1 MRRTYI
7 AVAVLGALVGLGV
20 PRHAAAAACT
30 GKPEV
35 RLLHWAWNAQMGL
48 MHASGAAQVL
58 PESLMCRAGVNLKLM
73 RQDDVGKMQENLI
86 VFATDLKGGEPHPKK
101 GAHFVVIMGDGAAS
115 FLKGLNDALKRL
127 GPEYTAKVVGS
138 LGSSQGEDKFMGP
151 PAWKAT
157 PAASKGGLVAGVLR
171 DGDWNIAQK
180 WLGDNKLCTNPN
192 EKTYDP
198 DCLNW
203 VAASDYLDAG
213 EKYIAG
219 YCEERPVV
227 SKGTDTGQKKKVCV
241 DSVVTWTPGDVNIA
255 TKKGGLVSIVS
266 TKEYKTQ
273 MPAVV
278 IGIDKW
284 MRDNRATVESFLG
297 AAFEGASRVKASPQV
312 LRRAAEVSA
321 AVYKEAG
328 AGADYWE
335 KYFVGVTEKDK
346 QGLMVELGGSSV
358 YDLADNQVTFGLK
371 PGSTNFFAAT
381 YTIFGDIAKAQY
393 PDLLPG
399 YPPVAEILD
408 TSYLEGLARKS
419 AK

>member
-1 MRRTYI
+1 MRRTLLPTL
-7 AVAVLGALVGLGV
+7 VLTLLAAAGATSE
-20 PRHAAAAACT
+20 AAAAPCT

-48 MHASGAAQVL
+48 MHANGAAQAL
-58 PESLMCRAGVNLKLM
+58 PESMMCRAGVNLKLT

-86 VFATDLKGGEPHPKK
+86 VFATDLKGGNPQPAK

-115 FLKGLNDALKRL
+115 FLKGINDTLKRL

-138 LGSSQGEDKFMGP
+138 LGYSRGEDKFMGP
-151 PAWKAT
+151 AAWKAT

-171 DGDWNIAQK
+171 DGDWNIAMK

-227 SKGTDTGQKKKVCV
+227 SKGKDTGQKKKVCV
-241 DSVVTWTPGDVNIA
+241 DSLVTWTPGDVNVA

-284 MRDNRATVESFLG
+284 MRDNRATVESMLS

-312 LRRAAEVSA
+312 LHRAAEVSA
-321 AVYKEAG
+321 AVYKETG

-335 KYFVGVTEKDK
+335 KYFNGVTEKDK
-346 QGLMVELGGSSV
+346 QGLTVELGGSAVS
-358 YDLADNQVTFGLK
+358 DLADNEVTFGLK
-371 PGSTNFFAAT
+371 PGTTNFFAAT

-393 PDLLPG
+393 PELLPD
-399 YPPVAEILD
+399 YPPVADILD
-408 TSYLEGLARKS
+408 TSYLQDLVKKS
-419 AK
+419 GR